1 MEKIDPMQPP
11 EADKGRPGKD
21 WKKELFSWIRTL
33 LGAVI
38 LFVLLTQFVVVN
50 VTVPTGS
57 MNDTIEPGD
66 RVMALRVPYY
76 FHPPERGD
84 IVVFYNPDNE
94 SELYIKRII
103 AQGGE
108 TIQGID
114 GVVYIDGEPLEE
126 PYIYGE
132 PEDSFGPYEVPE
144 DCYFMMGDNR
154 NGSLDARFWENKFV
168 ARKKILGKAY
178 FRYFPSISGLE

>member
-57 MNDTIEPGD
+57 MTDTIEPGD

-76 FHPPERGD
+76 FRPPERGD

-103 AQGGE
+103 AQGG
-108 TIQGID
+108 
-114 GVVYIDGEPLEE
+114 
-126 PYIYGE
+126 
-132 PEDSFGPYEVPE
+132 
-144 DCYFMMGDNR
+144 GDYP
-154 NGSLDARFWENKFV
+154 GD
-168 ARKKILGKAY
+168 
-178 FRYFPSISGLE
+178 